1 MSARPDCLIVDTG
14 RSNAASLAAALERA
28 GAGPRLAVD
37 PGAVRVAP
45 DAVLPG
51 VGAFGPVAER
61 LRASGLGAALAV
73 RLAEGRPTLG
83 VCLGM
88 QLFFER
94 SDESPGASGPVS
106 SGPVSS
112 GPVSSGPG
120 TMGPGG
126 VGALKGVI
134 EAYPSAVPSPQF
146 GWNRVGP
153 SGDYAYFANSYA
165 LKAPPP
171 GWLVARADYGG
182 PFVAALERGSVL
194 LCQFHP
200 ELSGSWG
207 LALLGRW
214 LDKGAGRLDGPMLAG
229 ALGEPVPA
237 GRAAGRASSC
247 ARLIPCLD
255 AKDGRVV
262 KGVRFEGLRDSG
274 DPAELAARYEAEGA
288 DEIVVLDI
296 SAGVEGRA
304 TALETIRAVRRAV
317 GLPICAGGGI
327 ATLADA
333 ERALAAGADK
343 VSMNSRAYREPGLL
357 SAVAGEF
364 GRQAC
369 VVAIDATRAGETQ
382 SGSKGADAR
391 RSSGGALV
399 VLDAGRTVTDTPVRD
414 WVARAVKAGA
424 GEILLTSRDRDG
436 TRSGYDLGLIA
447 EAREAAGCVPIIA
460 SGGGAGA
467 AHAVEALAA
476 GADAALLAGVL
487 HDGSSSLPSIKNEMR
502 RLGAEVRIC

>member
-28 GAGPRLAVD
+28 GAVPRLTVD
-37 PGAVRVAP
+37 PGAVREAP
-45 DAVLPG
+45 FAVLPG

-61 LRASGLGAALAV
+61 LRASGLGAALAW
-73 RLAEGRPTLG
+73 RLAEDRPTLG

-94 SDESPGASGPVS
+94 SDESPGASGLGS
-106 SGPVSS
+106 ALSGTLAS
-112 GPVSSGPG
+112 
-120 TMGPGG
+120 
-126 VGALKGVI
+126 
-134 EAYPSAVPSPQF
+134 YPSSVPSPQF

-153 SGDYAYFANSYA
+153 AGDYAYFANSYA
-165 LKAPPP
+165 LKEAPA

-200 ELSGSWG
+200 ELSGAWG

-229 ALGEPVPA
+229 ALGEPILA

-255 AKDGRVV
+255 VKDGRVV

-304 TALETIRAVRRAV
+304 MALETIRAVRRAV

-357 SAVAGEF
+357 SAVAREF

-369 VVAIDATRAGETQ
+369 VVAVDATRAGEAR
-382 SGSKGADAR
+382 SSAKGVDAR
-391 RSSGGALV
+391 RSSGSALV

-414 WVARAVKAGA
+414 WVARAIAAGA
-424 GEILLTSRDRDG
+424 GEVLLTSRDRDG
-436 TRSGYDLGLIA
+436 TRSGYDLGLVA
-447 EAREAAGCVPIIA
+447 EAREAAGGVPIIA

-467 AHAVEALAA
+467 AHAVEALSA

-487 HDGSSSLPSIKNEMR
+487 HDGSSSLSSIKNEMR